1 MTMETTFKQAQL
13 LPGLT
18 PEMIV
23 EPGGTIVLREAWPGT
38 ELPLANRRATQ
49 RSVSTRVSQ
58 PHADPS
64 VAERVFFGLLVLSA
78 VVGVGQGL
86 ALMIE
91 MSPKWPAFNALVARL
106 LG

>member
-18 PEMIV
+18 PEMTV
-23 EPGGTIVLREAWPGT
+23 ETGGTVALRGVWPGT
-38 ELPLANRRATQ
+38 ESPRANRRATR
-49 RSVSTRVSQ
+49 RSVSTRVPQ

-91 MSPKWPAFNALVARL
+91 MSPKWPAFNAFVARL